1 MTAIDTNN
9 PLFFDTTT
17 VNLAFEIDRSKKVR
31 KRSDR
36 SRNRRET
43 NDLTNIGTNDN
54 TILRRHDVEVK
65 GEDYGSRDSEDET
78 TNTTILVTL
87 SAHSE
92 AGTIVFESRRSLM
105 MKNSEDFAING
116 KRLELW
122 RNLLSVDKSDLQS
135 VEMELFEIVDFGERF
150 LVR

>member
-9 PLFFDTTT
+9 PLFFDTAT
-17 VNLAFEIDRSKKVR
+17 VNLAFEIDRSRKVR
-31 KRSDR
+31 KRSDG
-36 SRNRRET
+36 SRNKRET
-43 NDLTNIGTNDN
+43 NDLTNIGINDN
-54 TILRRHDVEVK
+54 TVLKRHDVEVK
-65 GEDYGSRDSEDET
+65 EENRGSRDSEDKT
-78 TNTTILVTL
+78 TNTTIFVTL

-122 RNLLSVDKSDLQS
+122 RNLLPADKSSLQN
-135 VEMELFEIVDFGERF
+135 VEMELFEIVDFEERL